1 MVILIRTID
10 EEQVV
15 GLQRIEEIEVT
26 ESDLIN
32 TEDVETVDTVIDE
45 VVDHTPPSE

>member
-1 MVILIRTID
+1 MIRTID

-26 ESDLIN
+26 DSDLVDI
-32 TEDVETVDTVIDE
+32 EDVETVDTVNEEATD
-45 VVDHTPPSE
+45 DNPPSE